1 MRYLKISLL
10 AFLITTSYALA
21 QEEVEAAG
29 PTNLDQLLELVKEG
43 KTKEQSA
50 NRKRE
55 SEFKAS
61 RDKQD
66 QILKA
71 EQRELVRQEKIAD
84 QLEDEFIKNQERL
97 RIEEEKYLKELGSLN
112 ELFGHMQSISTD
124 SRVTFESSLTAAEF
138 KEEFRQGERFTD
150 SAGIVSDLDREDF
163 LKDLTKKM
171 GDSTKLPTISE
182 IERVWYEIMREMK
195 ATGEVSRF
203 TTTVINVDGT
213 QTECDVVRVG
223 VYNAVCDNKYLEYVP
238 AKGQY
243 QFLARQPAGRYTNS
257 ASRLSDADI
266 SSGYVSFSVDPSG
279 PSGGALLANLVQN
292 PSLWE
297 RIQQGGIIG
306 YIILAI
312 GGITLLYAIYKY
324 TMLWIMSRQVHAQ
337 LGSDS
342 PSDSNPLGRVLKV
355 GKSHMKDELDRLE
368 LKLAEAIMG
377 ERPAI
382 ERGIS
387 FVKIVSVVAPLA
399 GLLGTVTG
407 MIITFQQIT
416 LFGTGDPKIMAG
428 GISQALVTT
437 VLGLVV
443 AIPTTLAHSF
453 LQSSARSV
461 VDVLEEQATGIVAE
475 KAK

>member
-1 MRYLKISLL
+1 MKYIKITLFS
-10 AFLITTSYALA
+10 FLILSSYIHA
-21 QEEVEAAG
+21 QEDVEKA
-29 PTNLDQLLELVKEG
+29 PTNLDQLLELVKKG
-43 KTKEQSA
+43 KFQEQA
-50 NRKRE
+50 ENRKRE
-55 SEFKAS
+55 VEFKAKV
-61 RDKQD
+61 DEQD
-66 QILKA
+66 AILRR
-71 EQRELVRQEKIAD
+71 EQRELERQERIAD
-84 QLEDEFIKNQERL
+84 QLEEEFKNNQERI
-97 RIEEEKYLKELGSLN
+97 RVAEEAYLKKLGSLN
-112 ELFGHMQSISTD
+112 EIFGHIQSVSTD
-124 SRVTFESSLTAAEF
+124 SRVTFESSLYAAEY
-138 KEEFRQGERFTD
+138 KEEFAEKKRKGE
-150 SAGIVSDLDREDF
+150 AEYEIGREEF
-163 LKDLTKKM
+163 LIGLSKDMSGGLV
-171 GDSTKLPTISE
+171 LPTIADLK
-182 IERVWYEIMREMK
+182 RVMVEMFEEMK
-195 ATGEVSRF
+195 ASAEVSRF
-203 TTTVINVDGT
+203 TTNVINVDGT
-213 QTECDVVRVG
+213 QTECEVVRIG
-223 VYNAVCDNKYLEYVP
+223 VYNAVCGDKYLEYVP

-257 ASRLSDADI
+257 ADRISDADV

-292 PSLWE
+292 PSLLE

-312 GGITLLYAIYKY
+312 GGITLLYAIFKY
-324 TMLWIMSRQVHAQ
+324 VMLWLTSRAVHAQ
-337 LGSDS
+337 LSS
-342 PSDSNPLGRVLKV
+342 TTPNQSNPLGRVLSV
-355 GKSHMKDELDRLE
+355 GKTHMKDEIDRLE

-382 ERGIS
+382 DRGIS

>member
-1 MRYLKISLL
+1 MKYLKIFLLSLL
-10 AFLITTSYALA
+10 IFSSYTYA
-21 QEEVEAAG
+21 QEADVDA
-29 PTNLDQLLELVKEG
+29 PTNLDKLLELVKEG
-43 KTKEQSA
+43 KSKEQSE
-50 NRKRE
+50 NTKRE
-55 SEFKAS
+55 AEFKAA
-61 RDKQD
+61 RDQQD

-71 EQRELVRQEKIAD
+71 EQRELARQERIAD
-84 QLEDEFIKNQERL
+84 QLEEEFRKNQEKL
-97 RIEEEKYLKELGSLN
+97 RIAEEAYLKQLGSLN
-112 ELFGHMQSISTD
+112 ELFGHMQSITTD

-138 KEEFRQGERFTD
+138 GK
-150 SAGIVSDLDREDF
+150 DREKF
-163 LKDLTKKM
+163 LGDLTQKM
-171 GDSTKLPTISE
+171 GESTELPTIEE

-203 TTTVINVDGT
+203 TATVINVDGT

-223 VYNAVCDNKYLEYVP
+223 VYNAVCGNSYLEYVP
-238 AKGQY
+238 TKGQY
-243 QFLARQPAGRYTNS
+243 QFLARQPAGRYTSS
-257 ASRLSDADI
+257 AGRVSNAVA

-292 PSLWE
+292 PSLLE
-297 RIQQGGIIG
+297 RINQGGIIG

-324 TMLWIMSRQVHAQ
+324 VMLYMMGREVEAQ
-337 LGSDS
+337 LASS
-342 PSDSNPLGRVLKV
+342 TPNSNNPLGRVLKV
-355 GKSHMKDELDRLE
+355 GASHMKETIDRLE
-368 LKLAEAIMG
+368 LKLAEAIMA
-377 ERPAI
+377 ERPSI

-407 MIITFQQIT
+407 MIVTFQQIT

>member
-1 MRYLKISLL
+1 MKYLKIFLLSLL
-10 AFLITTSYALA
+10 IFSSYTFA
-21 QEEVEAAG
+21 QEANVDA
-29 PTNLDQLLELVKEG
+29 PTNLDKLLELVKEG
-43 KTKEQSA
+43 KSKEQSE
-50 NRKRE
+50 NTKRE
-55 SEFKAS
+55 AEFKAA
-61 RDKQD
+61 RDQQD

-71 EQRELVRQEKIAD
+71 EQRELARQERIAD
-84 QLEDEFIKNQERL
+84 QLEEEFRKNQEKL
-97 RIEEEKYLKELGSLN
+97 RIAEEAYLKQLGSLN
-112 ELFGHMQSISTD
+112 ELFGHMQSITTD

-138 KEEFRQGERFTD
+138 GK
-150 SAGIVSDLDREDF
+150 DREKF
-163 LKDLTKKM
+163 LGDLTQKM
-171 GDSTKLPTISE
+171 GESTELPTIEE

-203 TTTVINVDGT
+203 TATVINVDGT

-223 VYNAVCDNKYLEYVP
+223 VYNAVCGNSYLEYVP
-238 AKGQY
+238 TKGQY
-243 QFLARQPAGRYTNS
+243 QFLARQPAGRYTSS
-257 ASRLSDADI
+257 AGRVSDADA

-292 PSLWE
+292 PSLLE
-297 RIQQGGIIG
+297 RINQGGIIG

-324 TMLWIMSRQVHAQ
+324 VMLYMMGREVEAQ
-337 LGSDS
+337 LASS
-342 PSDSNPLGRVLKV
+342 TPNSNNPLGRVLKV
-355 GKSHMKDELDRLE
+355 GASHMKETIDRLE
-368 LKLAEAIMG
+368 LKLAEAIMA
-377 ERPAI
+377 ERPSI

-407 MIITFQQIT
+407 MIVTFQQIT

>member
-1 MRYLKISLL
+1 MKYLKILLLSL
-10 AFLITTSYALA
+10 FVISSYCYA
-21 QEEVEAAG
+21 QETEVEA
-29 PTNLDQLLELVKEG
+29 PTNLDKLLELVKEG
-43 KTKEQSA
+43 KSKEQGE
-50 NRKRE
+50 NKQRE
-55 SEFKAS
+55 AEFKAS

-66 QILKA
+66 QILKS
-71 EQRELVRQEKIAD
+71 EQRELARQERIAD
-84 QLEDEFIKNQERL
+84 QLEEEFRQNQEKL
-97 RIEEEKYLKELGSLN
+97 RVAEEAYLKQLGSLN
-112 ELFGHMQSISTD
+112 ELFGHMQSITTD

-138 KEEFRQGERFTD
+138 GKE
-150 SAGIVSDLDREDF
+150 REKF
-163 LKDLTKKM
+163 LGDLTQKM
-171 GDSTKLPTISE
+171 GESTELPTIEE

-203 TTTVINVDGT
+203 SATVINVDGT
-213 QTECDVVRVG
+213 QTECNVVRIG
-223 VYNAVCDNKYLEYVP
+223 VYNAVCGNSYLEYVP
-238 AKGQY
+238 SKGQY
-243 QFLARQPAGRYTNS
+243 QFLARQPAGRYTSS
-257 ASRLSDADI
+257 AGRVSNADA

-292 PSLWE
+292 PSLVE
-297 RIQQGGIIG
+297 RINQGGIIG

-324 TMLWIMSRQVHAQ
+324 VMLWMMGREVQAQ
-337 LGSDS
+337 LASS
-342 PSDSNPLGRVLKV
+342 TPNSNNPLGRVLQV
-355 GKSHMKDELDRLE
+355 GASHMKETIDRLE
-368 LKLAEAIMG
+368 LKLAEAIMA
-377 ERPAI
+377 ERPSI

-407 MIITFQQIT
+407 MIVTFQQIT

>member
-1 MRYLKISLL
+1 MKFLKII
-10 AFLITTSYALA
+10 FLMVLIVSSYSFA
-21 QEEVEAAG
+21 QESEVQA
-29 PTNLDQLLELVKEG
+29 PSNLDKLLELVKEG
-43 KTKEQSA
+43 KSKEQGE
-50 NRKRE
+50 NKQRE
-55 SEFKAS
+55 ADFKAA

-66 QILKA
+66 QILKT
-71 EQRELVRQEKIAD
+71 EQRELARQERIAD
-84 QLEDEFIKNQERL
+84 QLEAEFVKNQEKL
-97 RIEEEKYLKELGSLN
+97 RIAEEAYLKQLGSLN
-112 ELFGHMQSISTD
+112 ELFGHMQSITTD
-124 SRVTFESSLTAAEF
+124 SRVTFETSLTAAEF
-138 KEEFRQGERFTD
+138 GKE
-150 SAGIVSDLDREDF
+150 REIF
-163 LKDLTKKM
+163 LGDLTKKM
-171 GDSTKLPTISE
+171 GESTVLPTIEE

-195 ATGEVSRF
+195 GTGEVSRF
-203 TTTVINVDGT
+203 SATVINVDGT

-223 VYNAVCDNKYLEYVP
+223 VYNAVCGNSYLEYVP
-238 AKGQY
+238 TKGQY
-243 QFLARQPAGRYTNS
+243 QFLARQPAGRYTSS
-257 ASRLSDADI
+257 AGRVSSADV

-292 PSLWE
+292 PSLGE
-297 RIQQGGIIG
+297 RIQQGGVIG

-312 GGITLLYAIYKY
+312 GGITLLFAIYKY
-324 TMLWIMSRQVHAQ
+324 VMLWIMSREVQAQ
-337 LGSDS
+337 LANTTPNSN
-342 PSDSNPLGRVLKV
+342 NPLGRVLKV
-355 GKSHMKDELDRLE
+355 GASHMKETIDRLE
-368 LKLAEAIMG
+368 LKLAESIMA
-377 ERPAI
+377 ERPSI

-407 MIITFQQIT
+407 MIVTFQQIT

>member
-1 MRYLKISLL
+1 MKYLKIFLLSLL
-10 AFLITTSYALA
+10 IFSSYIFA
-21 QEEVEAAG
+21 QEADVDA
-29 PTNLDQLLELVKEG
+29 PTNLDKLLELVKEG
-43 KTKEQSA
+43 KSKEQSE
-50 NRKRE
+50 NTKRE
-55 SEFKAS
+55 AEFKAA
-61 RDKQD
+61 RDQQD

-71 EQRELVRQEKIAD
+71 EQRELARQERIAD
-84 QLEDEFIKNQERL
+84 QLEEEFRKNQEKL
-97 RIEEEKYLKELGSLN
+97 RIAEEAYLKQLGSLN
-112 ELFGHMQSISTD
+112 ELFGHMQSITTD

-138 KEEFRQGERFTD
+138 GK
-150 SAGIVSDLDREDF
+150 DREKF
-163 LKDLTKKM
+163 LGDLTQKM
-171 GDSTKLPTISE
+171 GESTELPTIEE

-203 TTTVINVDGT
+203 TATVINVDGT

-223 VYNAVCDNKYLEYVP
+223 VYNAVCGNSYLEYVP
-238 AKGQY
+238 TKGQY
-243 QFLARQPAGRYTNS
+243 QFLARQPAGRYTSS
-257 ASRLSDADI
+257 AGRVSNADG

-292 PSLWE
+292 PSLLE
-297 RIQQGGIIG
+297 RINQGGIIG

-324 TMLWIMSRQVHAQ
+324 VMLYMMGREVEAQ
-337 LGSDS
+337 LASS
-342 PSDSNPLGRVLKV
+342 TPNSNNPLGRVLKV
-355 GKSHMKDELDRLE
+355 GASHMKETIDRLE
-368 LKLAEAIMG
+368 LKLAEAIMA
-377 ERPAI
+377 ERPSI

-407 MIITFQQIT
+407 MIVTFQQIT

>member
-1 MRYLKISLL
+1 MKYLKIFLFSLL
-10 AFLITTSYALA
+10 ISSSYTFA
-21 QEEVEAAG
+21 QEADVDA
-29 PTNLDQLLELVKEG
+29 PTNLDKLLELVKEG
-43 KTKEQSA
+43 KSKEQSE
-50 NRKRE
+50 NTKRE
-55 SEFKAS
+55 AEFKAA
-61 RDKQD
+61 RDQQD

-71 EQRELVRQEKIAD
+71 EQRELARQERIAD
-84 QLEDEFIKNQERL
+84 QLEEEFRKNQEKL
-97 RIEEEKYLKELGSLN
+97 RIAEEAYLKQLGSLN
-112 ELFGHMQSISTD
+112 ELFGHMQSITTD

-138 KEEFRQGERFTD
+138 GKE
-150 SAGIVSDLDREDF
+150 REKF
-163 LKDLTKKM
+163 LGDLTQKM
-171 GDSTKLPTISE
+171 GESTELPTIEE

-203 TTTVINVDGT
+203 TATVINVDGT

-223 VYNAVCDNKYLEYVP
+223 VYNAVCGNSYLEYVP
-238 AKGQY
+238 TKGQY
-243 QFLARQPAGRYTNS
+243 QFLARQPAGRYTSS
-257 ASRLSDADI
+257 AGRVSNADA

-292 PSLWE
+292 PSLLE
-297 RIQQGGIIG
+297 RINQGGIIG

-324 TMLWIMSRQVHAQ
+324 VMLYMMGREVEAQ
-337 LGSDS
+337 LASS
-342 PSDSNPLGRVLKV
+342 TPNSNNPLGRVLKV
-355 GKSHMKDELDRLE
+355 GASHMKETIDRLE
-368 LKLAEAIMG
+368 LKLAEAIMA
-377 ERPAI
+377 ERPSI

-407 MIITFQQIT
+407 MIVTFQQIT

>member
-1 MRYLKISLL
+1 MKYIKILLLSLL
-10 AFLITTSYALA
+10 IISSYSFA
-21 QEEVEAAG
+21 QETDVEA
-29 PTNLDQLLELVKEG
+29 PTNLDKLLELVKEG
-43 KTKEQSA
+43 KSKEQTE
-50 NRKRE
+50 NTKRE
-55 SEFKAS
+55 AEFKAA
-61 RDKQD
+61 RDQQD

-71 EQRELVRQEKIAD
+71 EQRELARQERIAD
-84 QLEDEFIKNQERL
+84 QLEEEFRKNQEKL
-97 RIEEEKYLKELGSLN
+97 RIAEEAYLKQLGSLN
-112 ELFGHMQSISTD
+112 ELFGHMQSITTD

-138 KEEFRQGERFTD
+138 GK
-150 SAGIVSDLDREDF
+150 DREKF
-163 LKDLTKKM
+163 LGDLIQKM
-171 GDSTKLPTISE
+171 GESTELPTIEE

-203 TTTVINVDGT
+203 TATVINVDGT
-213 QTECDVVRVG
+213 QTECDVVRAG
-223 VYNAVCDNKYLEYVP
+223 VYNAVCGNSYLEYVP
-238 AKGQY
+238 TKGQY
-243 QFLARQPAGRYTNS
+243 QFLARQPAGRYTSS
-257 ASRLSDADI
+257 AGRVSNADA

-292 PSLWE
+292 PSLLE
-297 RIQQGGIIG
+297 RINQGGIIG

-312 GGITLLYAIYKY
+312 GGITLLYAVYKY
-324 TMLWIMSRQVHAQ
+324 VMLWMMGREVEAQ
-337 LGSDS
+337 LASS
-342 PSDSNPLGRVLKV
+342 IPNSNNPLGRVLEV
-355 GKSHMKDELDRLE
+355 GASHMKETIDRLE
-368 LKLAEAIMG
+368 LKLAEAIMA
-377 ERPAI
+377 ERPSI

-399 GLLGTVTG
+399 GFLGTVTG
-407 MIITFQQIT
+407 MIVTFQQIT

>member
-1 MRYLKISLL
+1 MRYLKILL
-10 AFLITTSYALA
+10 LTSLITSSYAFA
-21 QEEVEAAG
+21 QEAETPP
-29 PTNLDQLLELVKEG
+29 PTNLDKLLELVKEG

-55 SEFKAS
+55 AEFKAS

-71 EQRELVRQEKIAD
+71 EQRELARQERIAD
-84 QLEDEFIKNQERL
+84 QLEAEFKKNQEKL
-97 RIEEEKYLKELGSLN
+97 RIAEEAYLKQLGSLN

-138 KEEFRQGERFTD
+138 GKDREEF
-150 SAGIVSDLDREDF
+150 
-163 LKDLTKKM
+163 LKNLTKKM
-171 GDSTKLPTISE
+171 GESTQLPTISE

-203 TTTVINVDGT
+203 SATVINVDGT
-213 QTECDVVRVG
+213 QAECDVVRVG
-223 VYNAVCDNKYLEYVP
+223 VYNAVCGSKYLEYVP

-243 QFLARQPAGRYTNS
+243 QFLARQPAGRYTSS
-257 ASRLSDADI
+257 AGRVSGADA

-312 GGITLLYAIYKY
+312 GGITLIYAIYKY
-324 TMLWIMSRQVHAQ
+324 AMLWVMSRAVHSQ
-337 LGSDS
+337 LSTDA

-355 GKSHMKDELDRLE
+355 GKAHMKDEIDRLE

>member
-1 MRYLKISLL
+1 MFIIS
-10 AFLITTSYALA
+10 SYAFA
-21 QEEVEAAG
+21 QETDVEA
-29 PTNLDQLLELVKEG
+29 PTNLDKLLELVKEG
-43 KTKEQSA
+43 KSKEQSE
-50 NRKRE
+50 NTKRE
-55 SEFKAS
+55 AEFKAA
-61 RDKQD
+61 RDQQD

-71 EQRELVRQEKIAD
+71 EQRELARQERIAD
-84 QLEDEFIKNQERL
+84 QLEEEFRKNQEKL
-97 RIEEEKYLKELGSLN
+97 RIAEEAYLKQLGSLN
-112 ELFGHMQSISTD
+112 ELFGHMQSITTD

-138 KEEFRQGERFTD
+138 GK
-150 SAGIVSDLDREDF
+150 DREKF
-163 LKDLTKKM
+163 LGDLTQKM
-171 GDSTKLPTISE
+171 GESTELPTIEE

-203 TTTVINVDGT
+203 MATVINVDGT
-213 QTECDVVRVG
+213 QTECNVVRVG
-223 VYNAVCDNKYLEYVP
+223 VYNAVCGNSYLEYVP
-238 AKGQY
+238 TKGQY
-243 QFLARQPAGRYTNS
+243 QFLARQPAGRYTSS
-257 ASRLSDADI
+257 AGRVSNADA

-292 PSLWE
+292 PSLLE
-297 RIQQGGIIG
+297 RINQGGIIG
-306 YIILAI
+306 YIILAS
-312 GGITLLYAIYKY
+312 GGITLLYALYKY
-324 TMLWIMSRQVHAQ
+324 VMLWMMGREVEAQ
-337 LGSDS
+337 LASS
-342 PSDSNPLGRVLKV
+342 TPNSNNPLGRVLKV
-355 GKSHMKDELDRLE
+355 GASHMKETIDRLE
-368 LKLAEAIMG
+368 LKLAEAIMA
-377 ERPAI
+377 ERPSI

-407 MIITFQQIT
+407 MIVTFQQIT

>member
-1 MRYLKISLL
+1 MKFLKIFLLSLL
-10 AFLITTSYALA
+10 IFSSYIFS
-21 QEEVEAAG
+21 QEADVDA
-29 PTNLDQLLELVKEG
+29 PTNLDKLLELVKEG
-43 KTKEQSA
+43 KSKEQSE
-50 NRKRE
+50 NTKRE
-55 SEFKAS
+55 AEFKAA
-61 RDKQD
+61 RDQQD

-71 EQRELVRQEKIAD
+71 EQRELARQERIAD
-84 QLEDEFIKNQERL
+84 QLEEEFRKNQEKL
-97 RIEEEKYLKELGSLN
+97 RIAEEAYLKQLGSLN
-112 ELFGHMQSISTD
+112 ELFGHMQSITTD

-138 KEEFRQGERFTD
+138 GK
-150 SAGIVSDLDREDF
+150 DREKF
-163 LKDLTKKM
+163 LGDLTQKM
-171 GDSTKLPTISE
+171 GESTELPTIEE

-203 TTTVINVDGT
+203 TATVINVDGT

-223 VYNAVCDNKYLEYVP
+223 VYNAVCGNSYLEYVP
-238 AKGQY
+238 TKGQY
-243 QFLARQPAGRYTNS
+243 QFLARQPAGRYTSS
-257 ASRLSDADI
+257 AGRVSDADA

-292 PSLWE
+292 PSLLE
-297 RIQQGGIIG
+297 RINQGGIIG

-324 TMLWIMSRQVHAQ
+324 VMLYMMGREVEAQ
-337 LGSDS
+337 LASS
-342 PSDSNPLGRVLKV
+342 TPNSNNPLGRVLKV
-355 GKSHMKDELDRLE
+355 GASHMKETIDRLE
-368 LKLAEAIMG
+368 LKLAEAIMA
-377 ERPAI
+377 ERPSI

-407 MIITFQQIT
+407 MIVTFQQIT

>member
-1 MRYLKISLL
+1 MKYIKILL
-10 AFLITTSYALA
+10 LSFFVISSYSYA
-21 QEEVEAAG
+21 QETEVEA
-29 PTNLDQLLELVKEG
+29 PTNLDKLLELVKEG
-43 KTKEQSA
+43 KSKEQGE
-50 NRKRE
+50 NRQRE
-55 SEFKAS
+55 ADFKAA

-71 EQRELVRQEKIAD
+71 DQRELARQERIAD
-84 QLEDEFIKNQERL
+84 QLEEEFRQNQEKL
-97 RIEEEKYLKELGSLN
+97 RVAEEAYLKQLGSLN
-112 ELFGHMQSISTD
+112 ELFGHMQSITTD

-138 KEEFRQGERFTD
+138 GK
-150 SAGIVSDLDREDF
+150 DREKF
-163 LKDLTKKM
+163 LGDLTQKM
-171 GDSTKLPTISE
+171 GESTELPTIEE

-203 TTTVINVDGT
+203 SATVINVDGT
-213 QTECDVVRVG
+213 QTECSVVRIG
-223 VYNAVCDNKYLEYVP
+223 VYNAVCGNSYLEYVP
-238 AKGQY
+238 TKGQY
-243 QFLARQPAGRYTNS
+243 QFLARQPAGRYTSS
-257 ASRLSDADI
+257 AGRVSDADA

-292 PSLWE
+292 PSLVE
-297 RIQQGGIIG
+297 RINQGGIIG

-312 GGITLLYAIYKY
+312 GGITLLYAVYKY
-324 TMLWIMSRQVHAQ
+324 VMLWMMGREVQAQ
-337 LGSDS
+337 LASS
-342 PSDSNPLGRVLKV
+342 TPNSNNPLGRVLKV
-355 GKSHMKDELDRLE
+355 GASHMKETIDRLE
-368 LKLAEAIMG
+368 LKLAEAIMA
-377 ERPAI
+377 ERPSI

-407 MIITFQQIT
+407 MIVTFQQIT

>member
-1 MRYLKISLL
+1 MKYLKIFLLSLL
-10 AFLITTSYALA
+10 IFSSYIFA
-21 QEEVEAAG
+21 QEADVDA
-29 PTNLDQLLELVKEG
+29 PTNLDKLLELVKEG
-43 KTKEQSA
+43 KSKEQSE
-50 NRKRE
+50 NTKRE
-55 SEFKAS
+55 AEFKAA
-61 RDKQD
+61 RDQQD

-71 EQRELVRQEKIAD
+71 EQRELARQERIAD
-84 QLEDEFIKNQERL
+84 QLEEEFRKNQEKL
-97 RIEEEKYLKELGSLN
+97 RIAEEAYLKQLGSLN
-112 ELFGHMQSISTD
+112 ELFGHMQSITTD

-138 KEEFRQGERFTD
+138 GK
-150 SAGIVSDLDREDF
+150 DREKF
-163 LKDLTKKM
+163 LGDLTQKM
-171 GDSTKLPTISE
+171 GESTELPTIEE

-203 TTTVINVDGT
+203 TATVINVDGT

-223 VYNAVCDNKYLEYVP
+223 VYNAVCGNSYLEYVP
-238 AKGQY
+238 TKGQY
-243 QFLARQPAGRYTNS
+243 QFLARQPAGRYTSS
-257 ASRLSDADI
+257 AGRVSNAVA

-292 PSLWE
+292 PSLLE
-297 RIQQGGIIG
+297 RINQGGIIG

-324 TMLWIMSRQVHAQ
+324 VMLYMMGREVEAQ
-337 LGSDS
+337 LASS
-342 PSDSNPLGRVLKV
+342 TPNSNNPLGRVLKV
-355 GKSHMKDELDRLE
+355 GASHMKETIDRLE
-368 LKLAEAIMG
+368 LKLAEAIMA
-377 ERPAI
+377 ERPSI

-407 MIITFQQIT
+407 MIVTFQQIT

>member
-1 MRYLKISLL
+1 MKYLKVLFLS
-10 AFLITTSYALA
+10 FLILSANAFA
-21 QEEVEAAG
+21 QESEVEA
-29 PTNLDQLLELVKEG
+29 PSNLDKLLELVKEG
-43 KTKEQSA
+43 KTKEQSENA
-50 NRKRE
+50 KRE
-55 SEFKAS
+55 REFKAA
-61 RDKQD
+61 RDKQGD
-66 QILKA
+66 ILKK
-71 EQRELVRQEKIAD
+71 EQDELANQERIAD
-84 QLEDEFIKNQERL
+84 ELEAIFTKNQEKL
-97 RIEEEKYLKELGSLN
+97 RVAEEAYLKQLGSLN

-138 KEEFRQGERFTD
+138 GK
-150 SAGIVSDLDREDF
+150 DREVF
-163 LKDLTKKM
+163 LGDLTKKM
-171 GDSTKLPTISE
+171 GQSTELPTIEE
-182 IERVWYEIMREMK
+182 IEKVWYEIMREMK

-203 TTTVINVDGT
+203 SANVINVDGT
-213 QTECDVVRVG
+213 QTDCDVVRVG
-223 VYNAVCDNKYLEYVP
+223 VYNAVCGDKYLEYVP
-238 AKGQY
+238 SKGQY
-243 QFLARQPAGRYTNS
+243 QFLARQPAGRYTS
-257 ASRLSDADI
+257 TAGDVSEADVG
-266 SSGYVSFSVDPSG
+266 SGYVGFSVDPSG

-292 PSLWE
+292 PSLVE
-297 RIQQGGIIG
+297 RINQGGIIG

-312 GGITLLYAIYKY
+312 GGITLLFAIYKY
-324 TMLWIMSRQVHAQ
+324 LMLWMMSRSVQEQ
-337 LGSDS
+337 LTKPDVIG
-342 PSDSNPLGRVLKV
+342 SNPLGNVLKV
-355 GKSHMKDELDRLE
+355 GKDNMKEAIDRLE
-368 LKLAEAIMG
+368 LKLAEAIMA
-377 ERPAI
+377 ERPSI

>member
-1 MRYLKISLL
+1 MKYLKILLLSL
-10 AFLITTSYALA
+10 FVISSYSYA
-21 QEEVEAAG
+21 QETEVEA
-29 PTNLDQLLELVKEG
+29 PTNLDKLLELVKEG
-43 KTKEQSA
+43 KSKEQGE
-50 NRKRE
+50 NKQRE
-55 SEFKAS
+55 AEFKAS

-66 QILKA
+66 QILKS
-71 EQRELVRQEKIAD
+71 EQRELARQERIAD
-84 QLEDEFIKNQERL
+84 QLEEEFRQNQEKL
-97 RIEEEKYLKELGSLN
+97 RVAEEAYLKQLGSLN
-112 ELFGHMQSISTD
+112 ELFGHMQSITTD

-138 KEEFRQGERFTD
+138 GKE
-150 SAGIVSDLDREDF
+150 REKF
-163 LKDLTKKM
+163 LGDLTQKM
-171 GDSTKLPTISE
+171 GESTELPTIEE

-203 TTTVINVDGT
+203 SATVINVDGT
-213 QTECDVVRVG
+213 QTECNVVRIG
-223 VYNAVCDNKYLEYVP
+223 VYNAVCGNSYLEYVP
-238 AKGQY
+238 SKGQY

-257 ASRLSDADI
+257 AGRVSNADA

-292 PSLWE
+292 PSLVE
-297 RIQQGGIIG
+297 RINQGGIIG

-324 TMLWIMSRQVHAQ
+324 VMLWMMGREVQAQ
-337 LGSDS
+337 LASS
-342 PSDSNPLGRVLKV
+342 TPNSNNPLGRVLQV
-355 GKSHMKDELDRLE
+355 GASHMKETIDRLE
-368 LKLAEAIMG
+368 LKLAEAIMA
-377 ERPAI
+377 ERPSI

-407 MIITFQQIT
+407 MIVTFQQIT

>member
-1 MRYLKISLL
+1 MKYLKIFLLSLL
-10 AFLITTSYALA
+10 ISSSYTFA
-21 QEEVEAAG
+21 QEADVDA
-29 PTNLDQLLELVKEG
+29 PTNLDKLLELVKEG
-43 KTKEQSA
+43 KSKEQSE
-50 NRKRE
+50 NTKRE
-55 SEFKAS
+55 AEFKAA
-61 RDKQD
+61 RDQQD

-71 EQRELVRQEKIAD
+71 EQRELARQERIAD
-84 QLEDEFIKNQERL
+84 QLEEEFRKNQEKL
-97 RIEEEKYLKELGSLN
+97 RIAEEAYLKQLGSLN
-112 ELFGHMQSISTD
+112 ELFGHMQSITTD

-138 KEEFRQGERFTD
+138 GK
-150 SAGIVSDLDREDF
+150 DREKF
-163 LKDLTKKM
+163 LGDLTQKM
-171 GDSTKLPTISE
+171 GESTELPTIEE

-203 TTTVINVDGT
+203 TATVINVDGT

-223 VYNAVCDNKYLEYVP
+223 VYNAVCGNSYLEYVP
-238 AKGQY
+238 TKGQY
-243 QFLARQPAGRYTNS
+243 QFLARQPAGRYTSS
-257 ASRLSDADI
+257 AGRVSDADA

-292 PSLWE
+292 PSLLE
-297 RIQQGGIIG
+297 RINQGGIIG

-324 TMLWIMSRQVHAQ
+324 VMLYMMGREVEAQ
-337 LGSDS
+337 LASS
-342 PSDSNPLGRVLKV
+342 TPNSNNPLGRVLKV
-355 GKSHMKDELDRLE
+355 GASHMKETIDRLE
-368 LKLAEAIMG
+368 LKLAEAIMA
-377 ERPAI
+377 ERPSI

-407 MIITFQQIT
+407 MIVTFQQIT

>member
-1 MRYLKISLL
+1 MKYLKIFLLSLL
-10 AFLITTSYALA
+10 ISSSYTFA
-21 QEEVEAAG
+21 QEADVDA
-29 PTNLDQLLELVKEG
+29 PTNLDKLLELVKEG
-43 KTKEQSA
+43 KSKEQSE
-50 NRKRE
+50 NTKRE
-55 SEFKAS
+55 AEFKAA
-61 RDKQD
+61 RDQQD

-71 EQRELVRQEKIAD
+71 EQRELARQERIAD
-84 QLEDEFIKNQERL
+84 QLEEEFRKNQEKL
-97 RIEEEKYLKELGSLN
+97 RIAEEAYLKQLGSLN
-112 ELFGHMQSISTD
+112 ELFGHMQSITTD

-138 KEEFRQGERFTD
+138 GKE
-150 SAGIVSDLDREDF
+150 REKF
-163 LKDLTKKM
+163 LGDLTQKM
-171 GDSTKLPTISE
+171 GESTELPTIEE

-203 TTTVINVDGT
+203 TATVINVDGT

-223 VYNAVCDNKYLEYVP
+223 VYNAVCGNSYLEYVP
-238 AKGQY
+238 TKGQY
-243 QFLARQPAGRYTNS
+243 QFLARQPAGRYTSS
-257 ASRLSDADI
+257 AGRVSNADA

-292 PSLWE
+292 PSLVE
-297 RIQQGGIIG
+297 RINQGGIIG

-324 TMLWIMSRQVHAQ
+324 VMLWMMGREVQAQ
-337 LGSDS
+337 LASS
-342 PSDSNPLGRVLKV
+342 TPNSNNPLGRVLKV
-355 GKSHMKDELDRLE
+355 GASHMKETIDRLE
-368 LKLAEAIMG
+368 LKLAEAIMA
-377 ERPAI
+377 ERPSI

-407 MIITFQQIT
+407 MIVTFQQIT

>member
-1 MRYLKISLL
+1 MKYLKIFLISLL
-10 AFLITTSYALA
+10 ISSSYVYA
-21 QEEVEAAG
+21 QEADVEA
-29 PTNLDQLLELVKEG
+29 PTNLDKLLELVKEG
-43 KTKEQSA
+43 KSKEQSE
-50 NRKRE
+50 NNKRE
-55 SEFKAS
+55 AEFKAA
-61 RDKQD
+61 RDQQD

-71 EQRELVRQEKIAD
+71 EQRELARQERIAD
-84 QLEDEFIKNQERL
+84 QLEEEFRKNQEKL
-97 RIEEEKYLKELGSLN
+97 RIAEEAYLKQLGSLN
-112 ELFGHMQSISTD
+112 ELFGHMQSITTD

-138 KEEFRQGERFTD
+138 GK
-150 SAGIVSDLDREDF
+150 DREKF
-163 LKDLTKKM
+163 LGDLTQKM
-171 GDSTKLPTISE
+171 GESTELPTIEE

-203 TTTVINVDGT
+203 TATVINVDGT

-223 VYNAVCDNKYLEYVP
+223 VYNAVCGNSYLEYVP
-238 AKGQY
+238 TKGQY
-243 QFLARQPAGRYTNS
+243 QFLARQPAGRYTSS
-257 ASRLSDADI
+257 AGRVSNADA

-292 PSLWE
+292 PSLLE
-297 RIQQGGIIG
+297 RINQGGIIG

-324 TMLWIMSRQVHAQ
+324 VMLYMMGREVEAQ
-337 LGSDS
+337 LASS
-342 PSDSNPLGRVLKV
+342 TPNSNNPLGRVLKV
-355 GKSHMKDELDRLE
+355 GASHMKETIDRLE
-368 LKLAEAIMG
+368 LKLAEAIMA
-377 ERPAI
+377 ERPSI

-407 MIITFQQIT
+407 MIVTFQQIT

>member
-1 MRYLKISLL
+1 MKFYNYILALL
-10 AFLITTSYALA
+10 LITSSILFA
-21 QEEVEAAG
+21 QEAETPA
-29 PTNLDQLLELVKEG
+29 PSNLDKLLELVKEG
-43 KTKEQSA
+43 KTKEQA
-50 NRKRE
+50 ENADRE
-55 SEFKAS
+55 ARFVRARNQQQE
-61 RDKQD
+61 
-66 QILKA
+66 ILRE
-71 EQRELVRQEKIAD
+71 EQRELARQERIAD
-84 QLEDEFIKNQERL
+84 ELEKVFTQNQEKL
-97 RIEEEKYLKELGSLN
+97 RVAEEAYLKQLGSLN

-124 SRVTFESSLTAAEF
+124 SRVTFETSLTAAEF
-138 KEEFRQGERFTD
+138 GK
-150 SAGIVSDLDREDF
+150 DREFF
-163 LKDLTKKM
+163 LGDLTKKM
-171 GDSTKLPTISE
+171 GESTELPTIDE

-195 ATGEVSRF
+195 ATGEVVRF
-203 TTTVINVDGT
+203 STDVINVDGT
-213 QTECDVVRVG
+213 QVSCDVVRVG
-223 VYNAVCDNKYLEYVP
+223 VYNAVCGNKYLEYVP

-243 QFLARQPAGRYTNS
+243 QFLARQPAGRYTSS
-257 ASRLSDADI
+257 AGRISDANEGA
-266 SSGYVSFSVDPSG
+266 GYVSFSVDPSG
-279 PSGGALLANLVQN
+279 PSGGALLANLIQN
-292 PSLWE
+292 PSLLE
-297 RIQQGGIIG
+297 RIDQGGLIG

-312 GGITLLYAIYKY
+312 GAITMIFAIYKY
-324 TMLWIMSRQVHAQ
+324 TMLWITSRAVQEQ
-337 LGSDS
+337 LVNEKPDE
-342 PSDSNPLGRVLKV
+342 SNPLGRVLAV
-355 GKSHMKDELDRLE
+355 GQQHMKEEIDRLE

-377 ERPAI
+377 ERPSI

>member
-1 MRYLKISLL
+1 MKYFKILFLS
-10 AFLITTSYALA
+10 FLILSANALT
-21 QEEVEAAG
+21 QESEVEV
-29 PTNLDQLLELVKEG
+29 PSNLDKLLELVKEG
-43 KTKEQSA
+43 KTKEQSE
-50 NRKRE
+50 NTKRE
-55 SEFKAS
+55 AEFKAA
-61 RDKQD
+61 RDKQGD
-66 QILKA
+66 ILKA
-71 EQRELVRQEKIAD
+71 EQRELARQERIAD
-84 QLEDEFIKNQERL
+84 QLEAEFTKNQEKL
-97 RIEEEKYLKELGSLN
+97 RVAEEAYLKQLGSLN

-138 KEEFRQGERFTD
+138 GK
-150 SAGIVSDLDREDF
+150 DREVF
-163 LKDLTKKM
+163 LRDLTQKM
-171 GDSTKLPTISE
+171 GQSTELPTIEE

-203 TTTVINVDGT
+203 SANVINVDGT
-213 QTECDVVRVG
+213 QTDCDVVRVG
-223 VYNAVCDNKYLEYVP
+223 VYNAVCGNKYLEYVP
-238 AKGQY
+238 SKGQY
-243 QFLARQPAGRYTNS
+243 QFLARQPAGRYTS
-257 ASRLSDADI
+257 TAGDISDANV
-266 SSGYVSFSVDPSG
+266 SSGYVGFSVDPSG

-292 PSLWE
+292 PSLVE
-297 RIQQGGIIG
+297 RINQGGIIG

-312 GGITLLYAIYKY
+312 GGITLLFAIYKY
-324 TMLWIMSRQVHAQ
+324 VMLWMMSRDVQEQ
-337 LGSDS
+337 LAKPDVIGT
-342 PSDSNPLGRVLKV
+342 NPLGNVLKV
-355 GKSHMKDELDRLE
+355 GKDNMKEAIDRLE
-368 LKLAEAIMG
+368 LKLAEAIMA
-377 ERPAI
+377 ERPSI